1 MFSFTLITAS
11 NAKLQFTFN
20 SNEAKEII
28 RTAVNASD
36 EDELTFCE
44 STYSSPIERLITLLE
59 PRDANEP
66 SPILFVSTCEPERNI
81 RPWLDIGVQI
91 EKVAKTREGF
101 LDLVDLE
108 RKLANFCESGRKLM
122 GLFSGS
128 SRLTGI
134 FSDDVATTILL
145 HQVRTFGSFGNQKE
159 TFS

>member
-1 MFSFTLITAS
+1 MHILTNIQHKFLNYYF
-11 NAKLQFTFN
+11 

-36 EDELTFCE
+36 EDELMFCE
-44 STYSSPIERLITLLE
+44 SVYNSPIDRLTTLLAL
-59 PRDANEP
+59 RDSSEP
-66 SPILFVSTCEPERNI
+66 SPILFVSTCEPEKNI
-81 RPWLDIGVQI
+81 RPWLDVGVQI
-91 EKVAKTREGF
+91 EKVSKTREGY

-108 RKLANFCESGRKLM
+108 QKLANFYESGRKLL

-145 HQVRTFGSFGNQKE
+145 HQVIQIIQSVCDE
-159 TFS
+159 H

>member
-1 MFSFTLITAS
+1 M
-11 NAKLQFTFN
+11 
-20 SNEAKEII
+20 
-28 RTAVNASD
+28 
-36 EDELTFCE
+36 FCE
-44 STYSSPIERLITLLE
+44 SAYASPIERLTSLLAL
-59 PRDANEP
+59 RDSNEL

-81 RPWLDIGVQI
+81 RPWLDVGVQI

-108 RKLANFCESGRKLM
+108 QKLANFYESGRKLM

-145 HQVRTFGSFGNQKE
+145 HQVYNNLFIQ
-159 TFS
+159 